1 MDAFQR
7 PVHPGPPLASR
18 WPADQVRRPNT
29 ELQAAVLGWYAAV
42 GRELE
47 FRGTRDP
54 YAILVSEVMAQQ
66 TQIAR
71 AEQYWRVWMARF
83 PTFEILAAATPAD
96 VLRAWQGLGYDRR
109 ALNLL
114 RCARVVVASHGGKLP
129 TAIAEL
135 ERLPGLG
142 PYTARAVAALAF
154 GQRVGAVDV
163 NVRRVVGRIVGG
175 PDGAQS
181 MGTAR
186 LQAVADSLV
195 PADEPGRW
203 THALMDLGATL
214 CRIRAPRCEEC
225 PARPGC
231 AAAAAWA
238 AGAPAAGAGARASSS
253 AARERPAAFTAT
265 RRWLRG
271 RILDRLREAHGN
283 GWVAFEG
290 PLGEHDGAAVGAAL
304 RTLAGEG
311 MVELAGAA
319 GAEGSTG
326 PGEEPVLRAR
336 LPAR

>member
-1 MDAFQR
+1 
-7 PVHPGPPLASR
+7 
-18 WPADQVRRPNT
+18 
-29 ELQAAVLGWYAAV
+29 
-42 GRELE
+42 
-47 FRGTRDP
+47 
-54 YAILVSEVMAQQ
+54 MAQQ

-71 AEQYWRVWMARF
+71 AEQYWRAWMVRF
-83 PTFEILAAATPAD
+83 PTIEVLAAATPAD

-114 RCARVVVASHGGKLP
+114 RCARVIVASHGGRLP
-129 TAIAEL
+129 TAVADL

-175 PDGAQS
+175 PEGARS
-181 MGTAR
+181 MGAAR
-186 LQAVADSLV
+186 LQAVADELV

-214 CRIRAPRCEEC
+214 CRIRGPRCEEC
-225 PARPGC
+225 PARPWC

-238 AGAPAAGAGARASSS
+238 SGAPEVDGGLRAGSRAT
-253 AARERPAAFTAT
+253 RERPAAFTTT

-271 RILDRLREAHGN
+271 RILDRLREVEGD
-283 GWVAFEG
+283 GWIAFEG
-290 PLGEHDGAAVGAAL
+290 PLGEHDAQAVGETL
-304 RTLAGEG
+304 RTLAREG
-311 MVELAGAA
+311 MVELASAA
-319 GAEGSTG
+319 EAGTSTSAG
-326 PGEEPVLRAR
+326 GQPVLRVR